1 MHERMQY
8 SIKPGGTAGVWITA
22 LVPAI
27 VNCAGQELFY
37 VWDEQSPVLCGIWR
51 PAVIMKAAFW
61 NDW

>member
-37 VWDEQSPVLCGIWR
+37 FIGNSD
-51 PAVIMKAAFW
+51 F
-61 NDW
+61 